1 MLSLSAAA
9 GCGAAGGLITEAVVV
24 WGELLV
30 WQQARRAAMA
40 RGRRS
45 RAVSRF
51 IDWRA
56 HLAVAATRAV
66 LGAIA
71 GWLLR
76 GEIIGVYAA
85 LTVGASAPALLAVL
99 GKAVTPAAA
108 LMARPED
115 GSGQFPDPRS
125 PTPAQVNPEAAE

>member
-1 MLSLSAAA
+1 MTARRAYPSDISDARWA
-9 GCGAAGGLITEAVVV
+9 LIAPT
-24 WGELLV
+24 LLA
-30 WQQARRAAMA
+30 WQQARRAAMG
-40 RGRRS
+40 RGRRP
-45 RAVSRF
+45 RTVSRF

-99 GKAVTPAAA
+99 GRAVTPTAAM
-108 LMARPED
+108 MATPEN
-115 GSGQFPDPRS
+115 DPVQVPEPQS
-125 PTPAQVNPEAAE
+125 PAQVNPEAAE